1 MSPEMMLARSLST
14 AQPVIETEKI
24 ASVEDTSEAVAMEKL
39 ARAETWGRE
48 LAREHMEKVAIPAL
62 PQVGA
67 ALKGG
72 LGSAMHATMGATKGM
87 RAGVGAAGG
96 AVIGGAAG
104 AMKNPGTDPATGQ
117 QRSRLGN
124 VMSGAAG
131 GAALGGAAGLG
142 ARKAIGSVAASKGAV
157 GEAARGAMQKGI
169 RSGAVGIKDT
179 RRVEALRG
187 LAGKGDQ
194 ASLGA
199 AAQKNVAKNTP
210 GAAAPTPA
218 VGTVPGATA
227 PVAPAAAAPKPAAP
241 MTGESS
247 RKTIDS
253 QPWHQRLG
261 QKLGLTA
268 TPDNVAQAK
277 AYQQNLGIKQNSA
290 GNVGFAKA
298 ASVRRLEAALER
310 MASS

>member
-14 AQPVIETEKI
+14 VQPVKEVEKT
-24 ASVEDTSEAVAMEKL
+24 ASVEDVSEEVAMEKL
-39 ARAETWGRE
+39 SRAENWGRE

-72 LGSAMHATMGATKGM
+72 LGSAMHATMGASKGM

-96 AVIGGAAG
+96 AVLGGAAG

-142 ARKAIGSVAASKGAV
+142 ARKAIGTVAASKGAV
-157 GEAARGAMQKGI
+157 GDAARGAMK
-169 RSGAVGIKDT
+169 SGVRAGAEGAKDA
-179 RRVEALRG
+179 RRVRAMG
-187 LAGKGDQ
+187 AMAGGDR
-194 ASLGA
+194 AGLGA
-199 AAQKNVAKNTP
+199 AAKANVTKNTP
-210 GAAAPTPA
+210 GVAPKPPAPA

-227 PVAPAAAAPKPAAP
+227 PVAAAPKPAP
-241 MTGESS
+241 MTGASS
-247 RKTIDS
+247 RQTIDS

-261 QKLGLTA
+261 QKLGLTS